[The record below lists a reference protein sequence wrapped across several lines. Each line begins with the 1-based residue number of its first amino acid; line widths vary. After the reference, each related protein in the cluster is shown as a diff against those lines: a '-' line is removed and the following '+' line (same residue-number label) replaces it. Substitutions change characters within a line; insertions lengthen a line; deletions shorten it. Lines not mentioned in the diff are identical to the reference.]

1 MPGHGERSHPFLP
14 LHDYRRDVA
23 LWIVVTICRR
33 KGLMQVEY
41 VERYAKQEVSRR
53 CRGLGAATQLVF
65 THSHSF
71 LGRSLQYVEEMLD

>member
-1 MPGHGERSHPFLP
+1 
-14 LHDYRRDVA
+14 
-23 LWIVVTICRR
+23 
-33 KGLMQVEY
+33 MQVEY